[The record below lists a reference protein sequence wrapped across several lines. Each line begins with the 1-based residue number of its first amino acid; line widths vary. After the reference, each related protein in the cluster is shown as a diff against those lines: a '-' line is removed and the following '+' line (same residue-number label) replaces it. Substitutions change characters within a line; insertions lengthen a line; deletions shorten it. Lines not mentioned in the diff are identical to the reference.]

1 MSTNPRPLPSSAGDA
16 PPAARP
22 SRRRLVSIIAPVYN
36 EEALIEEFLTRVV
49 KAIADLKD
57 QYDFEIV
64 LVDDGSRDRSLAIMK
79 RFSRFEK
86 RLRVLELRRNYG
98 QTPALQAGLDVARG
112 DIFITMD
119 ADLQHFPEEI
129 PQFLARLEEGYDC
142 VCGWRHQRQE
152 GPIRRWPSQ
161 VANYCLRRISG
172 LPLHDFGT
180 TFRSYRAEIAR
191 NLRLFGEFHR
201 FVPVLCHIEGGK
213 IAELPIQNIERPKGK
228 SNYGL
233 GRTFGV
239 FFDLFLLHFLVRYQD
254 RPMRAFG
261 KVSAVCFG
269 AGSFILS
276 VLLLFSYLLGYA
288 TFRQHLGWFNLGVS
302 LILTSIQV
310 LLTGILA
317 ELLIR
322 VHYSQGD
329 RRVYQ
334 LRQEWNSEK
343 LGL

>member
-1 MSTNPRPLPSSAGDA
+1 MSTNPRALPSNAGELS
-16 PPAARP
+16 PLARA
-22 SRRRLVSIIAPVYN
+22 SRRRLVSVIAPVYN
-36 EEALIEEFLTRVV
+36 EEAIIEEFLTRVV
-49 KAIADLKD
+49 KAIAELKD
-57 QYDFEIV
+57 RYDFEIV

-79 RFSRFEK
+79 RFSRFDK

-129 PQFLARLEEGYDC
+129 PQFLAKLEEGYDC

-152 GPIRRWPSQ
+152 GALRRWPSKA
-161 VANYCLRRISG
+161 ANYCLRRISR
-172 LPLHDFGT
+172 LSLHDFGT
-180 TFRSYRAEIAR
+180 TYRSYRAEIAR
-191 NLRLFGEFHR
+191 NLRLFGDFHR
-201 FVPVLCHIEGGK
+201 FVPVLCHLEGGK
-213 IAELPIQNIERPKGK
+213 IAELPIKNIERPKGK

-261 KVSAVCFG
+261 KVAATCFG
-269 AGSFILS
+269 FGSLILS
-276 VLLLFSYLLGYA
+276 VLLVCSYLLGYA
-288 TFRQHLGWFNLGVS
+288 TFREHSGWFNLGVT
-302 LILTSIQV
+302 LILASIQV

-317 ELLIR
+317 
-322 VHYSQGD
+322 
-329 RRVYQ
+329 
-334 LRQEWNSEK
+334 
-343 LGL
+343 

>member
-1 MSTNPRPLPSSAGDA
+1 MSTNPRPLPNNVGD
-16 PPAARP
+16 RP
-22 SRRRLVSIIAPVYN
+22 SASRALGRRLVSIIAPVYN
-36 EEALIEEFLTRVV
+36 EEAIIEEFLTRVV
-49 KAIADLKD
+49 AAIASLKD
-57 QYDFEIV
+57 HYDFEIV

-79 RFSRFEK
+79 RFSRFDK
-86 RLRVLELRRNYG
+86 RVRVLELRRNYG

-129 PQFLARLEEGYDC
+129 PQFLAKLQEGYDC

-152 GPIRRWPSQ
+152 GAIRRWPSKA
-161 VANYCLRRISG
+161 ANYCLRRISR

-180 TFRSYRAEIAR
+180 TYRSYRAEIAR

-201 FVPVLCHIEGGK
+201 FVPVLCHLEGGK

-233 GRTFGV
+233 GRTIGV
-239 FFDLFLLHFLVRYQD
+239 FFDFFLLYFLVRYLD
-254 RPMRAFG
+254 RPLRAFG
-261 KVSAVCFG
+261 KVAATCFG
-269 AGSFILS
+269 TGSFILA
-276 VLLLFSYLLGYA
+276 VLVACSYLLGYA

-302 LILTSIQV
+302 LILTSVQV
-310 LLTGILA
+310 MLAGILA

-334 LRQEWNSEK
+334 LRHEWNSEN
-343 LGL
+343 LDL